1 MPVRVPRRGHYLRRT
16 VLVYFSAYVS
26 SLPLS
31 RCCIICIYDAEC
43 LSVLCWLSSEP
54 SRYSVNM
61 NAAISSAVCRPW
73 WEHALPWR
81 SLFKGPPCLTRLTPS
96 LLSSLASEQEK
107 MWRPPVPPLFPPE
120 SFLISALLCC
130 DRPLCLSLLLRC
142 ILFLVLNTL
151 LLFVSAGSIRQEQK
165 WWRVTKEKQGRE
177 DIVYST

>member
-1 MPVRVPRRGHYLRRT
+1 M
-16 VLVYFSAYVS
+16 S

-31 RCCIICIYDAEC
+31 RCCISVCIYDAEC

>member
-1 MPVRVPRRGHYLRRT
+1 M
-16 VLVYFSAYVS
+16 S

-31 RCCIICIYDAEC
+31 RCCISVCIYDAEC

-81 SLFKGPPCLTRLTPS
+81 SLFKVGVCLVWFAS
-96 LLSSLASEQEK
+96 LLHCSPRQPQNRERCEDRA
-107 MWRPPVPPLFPPE
+107 VPPLFPPE

-130 DRPLCLSLLLRC
+130 NRPLCLSLLLRC
-142 ILFLVLNTL
+142 ILLIFLVLNTL